1 MTKSHNFVHEMQQTA
16 AIFGRTKE
24 LKIHFE
30 GENAYTDGEQIVL
43 PSIPH
48 GVEFDQETTMVMRGY
63 VDHEAGHCRHTDFAA
78 ARPFF
83 ETCSPDA
90 KAIHNCL
97 EDMWLERRVMDEY
110 PGSEKNFRVLT
121 QAIGVREKEFI
132 DANQEVYSKFSIE
145 SVCNTILK
153 TGRLGYGGVI
163 TKEIHKDIPEKLQAW
178 GAKWIKEVHKCNNTS
193 EVINLAL
200 QIEKYLDQT
209 DKQADP
215 DQPDQGKGL
224 QGNPKDFTFDP
235 KGDVT
240 SGKEAKKAKEEGQ
253 QQQEK
258 AQGDEPDLSK
268 FVEDL
273 IKERCDAYFRK
284 HSDANLTKYRVLTD
298 RYDEVYTRTSTNVT
312 DNYRKGYLNNG
323 TISDY
328 DITKGSLGGVVN
340 TMKAR
345 LRRALMAKETRD
357 WDFGREMGKI
367 DTKRLVA
374 GSLGAV
380 GVYKQRKDR
389 MEVDTALHFL
399 IDLSGSMSGDK
410 SVVAMQSA
418 IAFAECLE
426 GTQIKYQ
433 ISGFYT
439 SGSNYT
445 IRGLVQKS
453 KDSNTTY
460 HRIEPMN
467 YFIFKNFAEPL
478 TLAKGALSAISSCV
492 GGCNADRD
500 AVIWATSQLRTRP
513 EKRKVLFV
521 LSDGQPANSTLNV
534 DSRKSYNVLGRAL
547 KEAIDECTK
556 TGVECVGIGILT
568 DHVEFLYPSSVS
580 IENVKDLSG
589 AVFTKLSSLLT
600 GGKVVF

>member
-1 MTKSHNFVHEMQQTA
+1 MTKSHNFVHEMQQTV
-16 AIFGRTKE
+16 AIFGRTKDI
-24 LKIHFE
+24 KVHFE
-30 GENAYTDGEQIVL
+30 GEQAYTDGKQIVL
-43 PSIPH
+43 PSFPH

-63 VDHEAGHCRHTDFAA
+63 VDHEAGHCRHTDFEAA
-78 ARPFF
+78 LPFF
-83 ETCSPDA
+83 KTCSSEA

-97 EDMWLERRVMDEY
+97 EDMWLERRVMKEY
-110 PGSEKNFRVLT
+110 PGSEKNLRVLT
-121 QAIGVREKEFI
+121 QFIGVKEKEFI
-132 DANQEVYSKFSIE
+132 DANQEVYSKFSFE

-153 TGRLGYGGVI
+153 TGRLGYGGEI
-163 TKEIHKDIPEKLQAW
+163 TKEIYKDIPEKLKTW
-178 GAKWIKEVHKCNNTS
+178 GAKWIEEVHKCNNTS

-200 QIEKYLDQT
+200 EIEKLLDKT
-209 DKQADP
+209 DKQSDP
-215 DQPDQGKGL
+215 DEEGEEGL
-224 QGNPKDFTFDP
+224 QGNPEEFTFDP
-235 KGDVT
+235 NGDIT
-240 SGKEAKKAKEEGQ
+240 SGKEAKEEKDGKEDG
-253 QQQEK
+253 K
-258 AQGDEPDLSK
+258 AQGKPQGGTPDLSK

-273 IKERCDAYFRK
+273 IKERCDQYFREHK
-284 HSDANLTKYRVLTD
+284 DAKLTKYRVLTD
-298 RYDEVYTRTSTNVT
+298 RDDEVYTRNSINI
-312 DNYRKGYLNNG
+312 NYNHRQDFMQKA
-323 TISDY
+323 SSSEY
-328 DITKGSLGGVVN
+328 DSIRGNLGGIVN

-389 MEVDTALHFL
+389 MEVDTAVHFL
-399 IDLSGSMSGDK
+399 LDLSGSMSGEK
-410 SVVAMQSA
+410 VTVAMQSA

-439 SGSNYT
+439 CGGNLDLQ
-445 IRGLVQKS
+445 GEAKKS
-453 KDSNTTY
+453 RTPY
-460 HRIEPMN
+460 HRVEAMN
-467 YFIFKNFAEPL
+467 YFVFKNFAESL
-478 TLAKGALSAISSCV
+478 TLAKGPLSVIKRCA

-500 AVIWATSQLRTRP
+500 AVIWATNRLRSRP
-513 EKRKVLFV
+513 EKRKILFV
-521 LSDGQPANSTLNV
+521 LSDGQPANIVINLGA
-534 DSRKSYNVLGRAL
+534 DSYDILGRAL

-568 DHVEFLYPSSVS
+568 DHVQYLYPSSIS
-580 IENVKDLSG
+580 IEKVEDLSG